1 MNRRKFIMGTGA
13 TAAGGASL
21 LGSGAFTSVAAERSV
36 NINVAGDANAFL
48 RLAPCKGSGNGDYV
62 TGAQSGAM
70 SIDLSDGN
78 QDVGDGVNPEALTRI
93 DNIFE
98 ICNQGTQDICV
109 DFEITVPEIEGEV
122 PDRYD
127 FEQGDPAV
135 IFYRGSNRDAFV
147 STEGPNTDRPGA
159 ISLPLD
165 NGTCECIGMEI
176 RSFGFSDEDLFAD
189 TDLTIVAEA
198 DADCTGAV
206 DPDPG
211 APGPSPAG
219 LVGYWP
225 LDELSGGITPDAV
238 GMADGTW
245 EGGTGDPT
253 TSGIVG
259 GSFSFDGASDYVDVE
274 YGDGDEIVFEDWTVS
289 SWIRPSDWS
298 SDARK
303 EWLSVSEDQTTA
315 KPLDFVHE
323 EGEIRHYRGQ
333 AAAEVMSHDVSS
345 QQGWHHMVVSQKRND
360 NTTVDLSMYFD
371 GEQVD
376 TDSGDYENM
385 RPSETLYIGRIA
397 GSDPDRFYWEG
408 RIDDVRLYDRVLGES
423 EIANLYDAG
432 DGVNSD

>member
-36 NINVAGDANAFL
+36 NINLAGDANAFL
-48 RLAPCKGSGNGDYV
+48 RLAPCKGSDNGDYV

-70 SIDLSDGN
+70 SIDLSDEN
-78 QDVGDGVNPEALTRI
+78 QKVVGDGVNPEALTRI

-109 DFEITVPEIEGEV
+109 DFEITAPEIEGEV

-135 IFYRGSNRDAFV
+135 IFYRGSDRDAFV

-159 ISLPLD
+159 ISLPLN

-198 DADCTGAV
+198 DADCAGNFA

-211 APGPSPAG
+211 APGPSPEG

-225 LDELSGGITPDAV
+225 LDTDGETAEDRSGNGN
-238 GMADGTW
+238 
-245 EGGTGDPT
+245 
-253 TSGIVG
+253 
-259 GSFSFDGASDYVDVE
+259 DGAF
-274 YGDGDEIVFEDWTVS
+274 IN
-289 SWIRPSDWS
+289 
-298 SDARK
+298 
-303 EWLSVSEDQTTA
+303 
-315 KPLDFVHE
+315 
-323 EGEIRHYRGQ
+323 
-333 AAAEVMSHDVSS
+333 DVSS
-345 QQGWHHMVVSQKRND
+345 AGGQVSSAALFSKSNKYAELPSIQIDGSLTVTAWVSRQSNSKYQAVSTQGSNNNDTRNWWLGGKKGENQVHWSLYD
-360 NTTVDLSMYFD
+360 ETGTNRTMDSKSGSLPLREFTHISGVYDATSGEMQIYVNGDLDSTSEASFTPATSDQPGAIGAELTDGSPTDPFD
-371 GEQVD
+371 GV
-376 TDSGDYENM
+376 
-385 RPSETLYIGRIA
+385 
-397 GSDPDRFYWEG
+397 
-408 RIDDVRLYDRVLGES
+408 IDDVRVYDRALSQS
-423 EIANLYDAG
+423 EIRAIYDATK
-432 DGVNSD
+432 